1 MDKARWLDY
10 TYQILDD
17 HFGNLHWWPGD
28 SPLEVIVGAILTQN
42 TAWKNVETAIAALR
56 RHALLSVT
64 ALMDI
69 PERELAGMIRPSGYY
84 NVKARRLKAFFIF
97 LRDQFSGSLEQM
109 FAEDVSI
116 LRQELLGIKGVGA
129 ETADSILLYAGGK
142 PVFVVDAY
150 TRRILS
156 RHGIVAARSSY
167 GEIQRLFMD
176 RLPADA
182 ALFNQYHA
190 LIVYTGKNY
199 CRKQPRCQECPLY
212 PFSVPQ
218 HIDMDMNG
226 RHKKPRTATA
236 LGEVV

>member
-1 MDKARWLDY
+1 MDKARWLDD
-10 TYQILDD
+10 TYRILDD

-42 TAWKNVETAIAALR
+42 TAWKNVEKAIAALR
-56 RHALLSVT
+56 RHALLSVA
-64 ALMDI
+64 ALVEI
-69 PERELAGMIRPSGYY
+69 PECELAGLIRPSGYY
-84 NVKARRLKAFFIF
+84 NIKAGRLKAFFIF

-156 RHGIVAARSSY
+156 RHGIVATRSSY

>member
-1 MDKARWLDY
+1 VDKARWLDD
-10 TYQILDD
+10 TYRILDD

-42 TAWKNVETAIAALR
+42 TAWKNVEKAIAALR
-56 RHALLSVT
+56 RHALLSVA
-64 ALMDI
+64 ALVEI
-69 PERELAGMIRPSGYY
+69 PECELAGLIRPSGYY

-97 LRDQFSGSLEQM
+97 LRDEFRGSLEVM
-109 FAEDVSI
+109 FSEDVPM
-116 LRQELLGIKGVGA
+116 LRQKLLGIKGIGA

-156 RHGIVAARSSY
+156 RHGIVATRSSY

>member
-1 MDKARWLDY
+1 MDKARWLDD
-10 TYQILDD
+10 TYRILDD

-84 NVKARRLKAFFIF
+84 NVKSRRLKAFLAF
-97 LRDQFSGSLEQM
+97 LRDEFRGSLDVM
-109 FAEDVSI
+109 FSEDVPM
-116 LRQELLGIKGVGA
+116 LRQKLLGIKGIGA

-156 RHGIVAARSSY
+156 RHGIVATRSSY

-199 CRKQPRCQECPLY
+199 CRKQPGARNVRFIPSPYRNIL
-212 PFSVPQ
+212 
-218 HIDMDMNG
+218 
-226 RHKKPRTATA
+226 TWT
-236 LGEVV
+236 

>member
-84 NVKARRLKAFFIF
+84 NVKSRRLKAFLAF
-97 LRDQFSGSLEQM
+97 LRDEFRGSLDVM
-109 FAEDVSI
+109 FSEDVPM
-116 LRQELLGIKGVGA
+116 LRQKLLGIKGIGA

-156 RHGIVAARSSY
+156 RHGIVATRSSY

>member
-1 MDKARWLDY
+1 MDKARWLDD
-10 TYQILDD
+10 TYRILDD

-42 TAWKNVETAIAALR
+42 TAWKNVEKAISALK
-56 RHALLSVT
+56 RHDLLSAV
-64 ALMDI
+64 ALMEI
-69 PERELAGMIRPSGYY
+69 PERELAGLIRPSGYY
-84 NVKARRLKAFFIF
+84 NIKAGRLKAFFIF

-109 FAEDVSI
+109 FAEDVSM
-116 LRQELLGIKGVGA
+116 LRQKLLGIKGIGA

-156 RHGIVAARSSY
+156 RHGIVATRSSY

>member
-1 MDKARWLDY
+1 MDKARWLDD
-10 TYQILDD
+10 TYRILDD
-17 HFGNLHWWPGD
+17 HFGNLHWLPGD

-42 TAWKNVETAIAALR
+42 TAWKNVEKAIAALR
-56 RHALLSVT
+56 RHALLSVA
-64 ALMDI
+64 ALVEI
-69 PERELAGMIRPSGYY
+69 PECELAGLIRPSGYY

-97 LRDQFSGSLEQM
+97 LRDEFRGSLEVM
-109 FAEDVSI
+109 FSEDVPM
-116 LRQELLGIKGVGA
+116 LRQKLLGIKGIGA

-156 RHGIVAARSSY
+156 RHGIVATRSSY

>member
-1 MDKARWLDY
+1 MDKARWLDD
-10 TYQILDD
+10 TYRILDD

-84 NVKARRLKAFFIF
+84 NVKSRRLKAFLVF
-97 LRDQFSGSLEQM
+97 LRDEFRGSLDVM
-109 FAEDVSI
+109 FSEDVPM
-116 LRQELLGIKGVGA
+116 LRQKLLGIKGIGA

-156 RHGIVAARSSY
+156 RHGIVATRSSY

>member
-97 LRDQFSGSLEQM
+97 LRDEFRGSLEVM
-109 FAEDVSI
+109 FSEDVPM
-116 LRQELLGIKGVGA
+116 LRQKLLGIKGIGA

-156 RHGIVAARSSY
+156 RHGIVATRSSY

>member
-1 MDKARWLDY
+1 VDKARWLDY

-42 TAWKNVETAIAALR
+42 TAWKNVEKAISALK
-56 RHALLSVT
+56 RHDLLSAV
-64 ALMDI
+64 ALMEI
-69 PERELAGMIRPSGYY
+69 PERELAGLIRPSGYY
-84 NVKARRLKAFFIF
+84 NIKAGRLKAFFIF

-156 RHGIVAARSSY
+156 RHGIVATRSSY

>member
-1 MDKARWLDY
+1 VDKARWLDD
-10 TYQILDD
+10 TYRILDD

-42 TAWKNVETAIAALR
+42 TAWKNVEKAIAALR
-56 RHALLSVT
+56 RHALLSVA
-64 ALMDI
+64 ALVEI
-69 PERELAGMIRPSGYY
+69 PECELAGLIRPSGYY

-97 LRDQFSGSLEQM
+97 LRDEFRGSLDVM
-109 FAEDVSI
+109 FSEDVPM
-116 LRQELLGIKGVGA
+116 LRQKLLGIKGIGA

-156 RHGIVAARSSY
+156 RHGIVATRSSY

>member
-1 MDKARWLDY
+1 VDKARWLDD
-10 TYQILDD
+10 TYRILDD

-42 TAWKNVETAIAALR
+42 TAWKNVEKAISALK
-56 RHALLSVT
+56 RHDLLSAV
-64 ALMDI
+64 ALMEI
-69 PERELAGMIRPSGYY
+69 PERELAGLIRPSGYY
-84 NVKARRLKAFFIF
+84 NIKAGRLKAFFIF

-156 RHGIVAARSSY
+156 RHGIVATRSSY

>member
-1 MDKARWLDY
+1 MDKARWLDD
-10 TYQILDD
+10 TYRILDD

-56 RHALLSVT
+56 RHALLSVA
-64 ALMDI
+64 ALVEI
-69 PERELAGMIRPSGYY
+69 PECELAGLIRPSGYY
-84 NVKARRLKAFFIF
+84 NVKARRLKAFLAF
-97 LRDQFSGSLEQM
+97 LRDEFRGSLDVM
-109 FAEDVSI
+109 FSEDVPM
-116 LRQELLGIKGVGA
+116 LRQKLLGIKGIGA

-156 RHGIVAARSSY
+156 RHGIVATRSSY

>member
-1 MDKARWLDY
+1 MDKARWLDD
-10 TYQILDD
+10 TYRILDD

-42 TAWKNVETAIAALR
+42 TAWKNVEKAIAALR
-56 RHALLSVT
+56 RHALLSVA
-64 ALMDI
+64 ALVEI
-69 PERELAGMIRPSGYY
+69 PECELAGLIRPSGYY

-97 LRDQFSGSLEQM
+97 LRDEFRGSLEVM
-109 FAEDVSI
+109 FSEDVPI
-116 LRQELLGIKGVGA
+116 LRQKLLGIKGIGA

-156 RHGIVAARSSY
+156 RHGIVATRSSY

>member
-1 MDKARWLDY
+1 MDKARWLDD
-10 TYQILDD
+10 TYRILDD

-42 TAWKNVETAIAALR
+42 TAWKNVEKAIAALR
-56 RHALLSVT
+56 RHALLSVA
-64 ALMDI
+64 ALVEI
-69 PERELAGMIRPSGYY
+69 PECELAGLIRPSGYY

-97 LRDQFSGSLEQM
+97 LRDEFRGSLEVM
-109 FAEDVSI
+109 FSEDVPM
-116 LRQELLGIKGVGA
+116 LRQKLLGIKGIGA

-156 RHGIVAARSSY
+156 RHGIVATRSSY

>member
-1 MDKARWLDY
+1 VDKARWLDY

-84 NVKARRLKAFFIF
+84 NVKSRRLKAFLAF
-97 LRDQFSGSLEQM
+97 LRDEFRGSLDVM
-109 FAEDVSI
+109 FSEDVPM
-116 LRQELLGIKGVGA
+116 LRQKLLGIKGIGA

-156 RHGIVAARSSY
+156 RHGIVATRSSY

-176 RLPADA
+176 HLPADV

-218 HIDMDMNG
+218 HIDM
-226 RHKKPRTATA
+226 A
-236 LGEVV
+236 

>member
-1 MDKARWLDY
+1 VDKARWLDY

-84 NVKARRLKAFFIF
+84 NVKSRRLKAFLVF
-97 LRDQFSGSLEQM
+97 LRDEFRGSLDVM
-109 FAEDVSI
+109 FSEDVPM
-116 LRQELLGIKGVGA
+116 LRQKLLGIKGIGA

-176 RLPADA
+176 HLPADV

>member
-1 MDKARWLDY
+1 MDKARWLDD
-10 TYQILDD
+10 TYRILDD

-42 TAWKNVETAIAALR
+42 TAWKNVEKAISALK
-56 RHALLSVT
+56 RHDLLSAV
-64 ALMDI
+64 ALMEI
-69 PERELAGMIRPSGYY
+69 PERELAGLIRPSGYY
-84 NVKARRLKAFFIF
+84 NIKAGRLKAFFIF

-156 RHGIVAARSSY
+156 RHGIVATRSSY

>member
-1 MDKARWLDY
+1 VDKARWLDD
-10 TYQILDD
+10 TYRILDD

-84 NVKARRLKAFFIF
+84 NVKSRRLKAFLAF
-97 LRDQFSGSLEQM
+97 LRDEFRGSLDVM
-109 FAEDVSI
+109 FSEDVPM
-116 LRQELLGIKGVGA
+116 LRQKLLGIKGIGA

-156 RHGIVAARSSY
+156 RHGIVATRSSY